1 VATTP
6 SAAIFQGVDDHIIGT
21 ALVEGQT
28 GSRLR
33 TSDLRLRTT
42 CRTIPE
48 VKTSGFGRRTSDV
61 GPHAAGPELF
71 GYCCRDSISEFNIRP
86 SFPDLSMRSPAS
98 DSEKNF
104 RFFAIKICVSSSS
117 REPRAWQKNNLRSR
131 SEERPLPSAILL
143 GILKLQLA
151 SSGRLDRM
159 PLPWERPWFVCRL
172 PKPKSSLAARLS
184 NRDKKHSYLT
194 SHRDDSGRNCEAVQG
209 QPSRTSVSNVWAH
222 PPSPEVRGP
231 KS

>member
-1 VATTP
+1 MSQIFYRQMLVMPSRSTRLFDLIGGGGPDVPTPHAGPGGVATTP
-6 SAAIFQGVDDHIIGT
+6 SAAIFQGVDGDIIGT
-21 ALVEGQT
+21 ALVAGQT

-42 CRTIPE
+42 CRAIPE

-61 GPHAAGPELF
+61 GPHAAGTELF

-117 REPRAWQKNNLRSR
+117 REPR
-131 SEERPLPSAILL
+131 
-143 GILKLQLA
+143 
-151 SSGRLDRM
+151 
-159 PLPWERPWFVCRL
+159 
-172 PKPKSSLAARLS
+172 
-184 NRDKKHSYLT
+184 
-194 SHRDDSGRNCEAVQG
+194 
-209 QPSRTSVSNVWAH
+209 
-222 PPSPEVRGP
+222 
-231 KS
+231 